1 MENYVPPFQLTPK
14 ILNLC
19 MEISSL
25 TGRYE
30 GLNVPLPKVELRKE
44 NRIKT
49 IHGTVAV
56 EGNTLTKE
64 QITAILEGKPVIG
77 PEKDIKEVKNAL
89 RAYDEIKTF
98 NIYSVKDLCKA
109 HRVLMEGLIP
119 DAGKFRKE
127 SVGIMKPG
135 GVSHIAPPAHLVPT
149 HMNNLFSFL
158 KNNKEHHPLVK
169 ASVFHYELEYIH
181 PFMDGN
187 GRIGRLW
194 EHAVLIRWNPL
205 FEVISLES
213 IVKRK
218 QGDYYNALE
227 ISDGKGSC
235 EDFIAFNLGSVLEA
249 LTQFF
254 LEFKAE
260 PVTTRD
266 RLESAGNR
274 LGGRRFSRK
283 EYMELFKT
291 ISTATASRDLKSG
304 VDSGLL
310 ARSGDKRNAL
320 YSFK

>member
-1 MENYVPPFQLTPK
+1 MENYVPPFQLTPR

-19 MEISSL
+19 TEISSL

-30 GLNVPLPKVELRKE
+30 GLNFPLPRVELRKE

-49 IHGTVAV
+49 IHGTVAI

-77 PEKDIKEVKNAL
+77 AEKDIREVKNTL
-89 RAYDEIKTF
+89 KAYDKIKTF
-98 NIYSVKDLCKA
+98 NVYSVRDLCKA
-109 HRVLMEGLIP
+109 HRLLMEGLIP
-119 DAGKFRKE
+119 DVGKFRKE
-127 SVGIMKPG
+127 GVGIMEPD

-149 HMNNLFSFL
+149 HMNHLFSFL

-169 ASVFHYELEYIH
+169 ASVFHYELEYVH

-205 FEVISLES
+205 FEVISMES
-213 IVKRK
+213 IVKK
-218 QGDYYNALE
+218 NQGDYYNALE
-227 ISDGKGSC
+227 ISDKKGSC
-235 EDFIAFNLGSVLEA
+235 EDFIEFNLGSILEA
-249 LTQFF
+249 LNQLF
-254 LEFKAE
+254 LEFKVG
-260 PVTTRD
+260 PVTARD
-266 RLESAGNR
+266 RLETAENR
-274 LGGRRFSRK
+274 LRGRQFTRK
-283 EYMELFKT
+283 EYLELFKT

-310 ARSGDKRNAL
+310 SRTGDKRNAL

>member
-1 MENYVPPFQLTPK
+1 
-14 ILNLC
+14 

-30 GLNVPLPKVELRKE
+30 GLNFPSPKIELRKE

-56 EGNTLTKE
+56 EGNTLTRE

-89 RAYDEIKTF
+89 RAYDKIKTF
-98 NIYSVKDLCKA
+98 NICSVKDLCSA
-109 HRVLMEGLIP
+109 HRVLMEGLLP

-135 GVSHIAPPAHLVPT
+135 GISHIAPPAHLVPT

-158 KNNKEHHPLVK
+158 KNNKEHHPLIK

-181 PFMDGN
+181 PFLDGN

-205 FEVISLES
+205 FEVISMES
-213 IVKRK
+213 TVKRR
-218 QGDYYNALE
+218 QGDYYKALE
-227 ISDGKGSC
+227 ISDKKGPC
-235 EDFIAFNLGSVLEA
+235 EDFIAFNLASILEA
-249 LTQFF
+249 LNQFF
-254 LEFKAE
+254 LEFKVE

-266 RLESAGNR
+266 RLEAAGNR
-274 LGGRRFSRK
+274 LVGRRFSRK

-310 ARSGDKRNAL
+310 IRSGDKRNAL
-320 YSFK
+320 YFFE

>member
-1 MENYVPPFQLTPK
+1 MPPFQLTPN

-19 MEISSL
+19 TEISSL

-30 GLNVPLPKVELRKE
+30 GLSFPLPKIELRKE

-56 EGNTLTKE
+56 EGNTLTRE

-77 PEKDIKEVKNAL
+77 PEKDIKEVKNAI
-89 RAYDEIKTF
+89 RAYDKIKTF
-98 NIYSVKDLCKA
+98 DIYSIKDLCKA
-109 HRVLMEGLIP
+109 HRVLMEDLLP
-119 DAGKFRKE
+119 DAGKFRKD

-158 KNNKEHHPLVK
+158 KNNKEHHPLII

-205 FEVISLES
+205 FEVISMEA
-213 IVKRK
+213 IVKQR
-218 QGDYYNALE
+218 QGNYYNALE
-227 ISDGKGSC
+227 MSDRKGSC
-235 EDFIAFNLGSVLEA
+235 EDFIAFNLGSILEA
-249 LTQFF
+249 LNRFF
-254 LEFKAE
+254 LELKVE

-266 RLESAGNR
+266 RLEAAGNR
-274 LGGRRFSRK
+274 LRGRRFSRK

-310 ARSGDKRNAL
+310 TRSGDKRNAL

>member
-1 MENYVPPFQLTPK
+1 
-14 ILNLC
+14 
-19 MEISSL
+19 MEITSL

-30 GLNVPLPKVELRKE
+30 GLNFPLPKIELRKE

-49 IHGTVAV
+49 IHGTAAV
-56 EGNTLTKE
+56 EGNTLTRE

-89 RAYDEIKTF
+89 RAYDKIKTF
-98 NIYSVKDLCKA
+98 DIYSVKDLCKA
-109 HRVLMEGLIP
+109 HRVLMEGLLP

-135 GVSHIAPPAHLVPT
+135 GISHIAPPAHLVPT

-181 PFMDGN
+181 PFPDGN

-194 EHAVLIRWNPL
+194 EHAVLMRWNPL
-205 FEVISLES
+205 FEVISMES
-213 IVKRK
+213 MVKRR
-218 QGDYYNALE
+218 QGDYYKALE
-227 ISDGKGSC
+227 ISDKKGSC
-235 EDFIAFNLGSVLEA
+235 EDFIVFNLGSILEA
-249 LTQFF
+249 LNQFF
-254 LEFKAE
+254 LEFKVE
-260 PVTTRD
+260 PVTSRD
-266 RLESAGNR
+266 RLEVAGNR
-274 LGGRRFSRK
+274 LVGRRFSRK

-310 ARSGDKRNAL
+310 TRSGDKRNAL

>member
-1 MENYVPPFQLTPK
+1 MENYVLPFQLTPN

-19 MEISSL
+19 IEISSL

-30 GLNVPLPKVELRKE
+30 GLNFPLPKIEFRKE

-56 EGNTLTKE
+56 EGNTLTKG

-77 PEKDIKEVKNAL
+77 PEKDIKEVKNAI
-89 RAYDEIKTF
+89 RAYDRIKTY
-98 NIYSVKDLCKA
+98 NIYSVKDLCNT
-109 HRVLMEGLIP
+109 HRVLMEGLLP

-127 SVGIMKPG
+127 SVGIIKHS

-194 EHAVLIRWNPL
+194 EHAVLMQWNPL
-205 FEVISLES
+205 FEVISIES
-213 IVKRK
+213 IVKQR
-218 QGDYYNALE
+218 QGEYYNALE
-227 ISDGKGSC
+227 ISDRKGSC
-235 EDFIAFNLGSVLEA
+235 EDFIAFNLSSILEA
-249 LTQFF
+249 LNQFF
-254 LEFKAE
+254 LEFKVE
-260 PVTTRD
+260 PVTFRD
-266 RLESAGNR
+266 RLGAAENR
-274 LGGRRFSRK
+274 FRGRLFSRK
-283 EYMELFKT
+283 DYMELFQT

-304 VDSGLL
+304 VDSDLL
-310 ARSGDKRNAL
+310 TRSGDKRNAL
-320 YSFK
+320 YSFN